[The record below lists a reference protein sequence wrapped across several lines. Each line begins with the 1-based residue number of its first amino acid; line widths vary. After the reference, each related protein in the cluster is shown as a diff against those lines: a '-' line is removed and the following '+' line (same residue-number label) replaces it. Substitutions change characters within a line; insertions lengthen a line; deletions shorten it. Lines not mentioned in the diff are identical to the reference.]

1 MNGGQLAILLFLA
14 FWAIATA
21 VVVIDD
27 LITRRRT

>member
-1 MNGGQLAILLFLA
+1 MIAVILFLA